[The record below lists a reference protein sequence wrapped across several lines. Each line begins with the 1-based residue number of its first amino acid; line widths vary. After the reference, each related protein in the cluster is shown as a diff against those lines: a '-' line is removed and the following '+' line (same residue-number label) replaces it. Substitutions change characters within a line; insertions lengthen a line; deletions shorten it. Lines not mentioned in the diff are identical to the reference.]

1 MKINRV
7 KSLNGEITIPGD
19 KSISHRSIMFGSI
32 ADGITEVHGF
42 LNGADCISS
51 MNCFRQM
58 GIDIDYDGSVVT
70 VHGKGL
76 HGRHTRCRQQRNN
89 HQTYIGYTC
98 RSAICKQAYR

>member
-7 KSLNGEITIPGD
+7 RSLNGEITIPGD

-58 GIDIDYDGSVVT
+58 GIDIEYDGNIVT
-70 VHGKGL
+70 VHGKGQSL
-76 HGRHTRCRQQRNN
+76 KTHLM
-89 HQTYIGYTC
+89 
-98 RSAICKQAYR
+98 SATAEQPPDLYRVYLPLSHLQADS